1 MCGALTSLVMHV
13 WTCARARVRPS
24 GRLASRLRAALWGG
38 IILRQPEVSSADA
51 VVLGGS
57 SMPAS
62 SWRALQCRRWCG
74 SRVEMCGVS
83 PAARRFNSFMVA
95 PSSLTRHPSWW
106 CSGVSSPAC
115 QERARSWS
123 LACQERALACAS
135 MSVNTCSHVQRTCSS
150 RGRPLKLRADGVRH
164 RALRNLGRIAVGHVT
179 ILD

>member
-1 MCGALTSLVMHV
+1 MVHLHLWSCTYGLVRERVFGRVADWLLGSAQLSGAASSCGSLKSAVP
-13 WTCARARVRPS
+13 TLS
-24 GRLASRLRAALWGG
+24 
-38 IILRQPEVSSADA
+38 SSAA
-51 VVLGGS
+51 APCRPHRG
-57 SMPAS
+57 
-62 SWRALQCRRWCG
+62 ALQCRRWCG

-123 LACQERALACAS
+123 LACQERALACAC